1 MSIAKQIRLFL
12 EITEMP
18 KTIFC
23 KRVGFSPTTLDKIL
37 NGIDVSN
44 RTIES
49 AQTFMSQRTKM
60 LVDASR

>member
-1 MSIAKQIRLFL
+1 MSIDKQIRLFL

-23 KRVGFSPTTLDKIL
+23 KHVGFSPTTLDKIL